1 MNNFKKVFRLNREFS
16 PSFFKKKKK
25 TAIGKEK
32 ESKER
37 AEKEREGE
45 VSEKNKI
52 NHIIG
57 ICNTLWFSSSFV
69 FHCSAVSFLFK
80 LCFSLSC

>member
-16 PSFFKKKKK
+16 PSFFKKKK

-37 AEKEREGE
+37 AEKESEGE